1 MLHLCFFKLERSEA
15 RGLKPDNLL
24 CGGQHIGLSHPC
36 LVLSCSS
43 PLQSWSKEP
52 AASKLNVAR
61 SLQIA
66 CSSISLPCGTKLWL
80 NRRLIILIL
89 SWFTLQKIVFL
100 HKEKVPLVGLLGMIR
115 WPVCFMFSWLL
126 TWCWTI
132 LPSKA
137 YDSRTRWIDTRICC
151 DDMKFG
157 HDYSQGTL
165 LKSMWMKCGLTSH
178 WFCLL
183 ILRKNVTTITI
194 SNISWFRELKYCY
207 ICVVYRTYF

>member
-1 MLHLCFFKLERSEA
+1 MLHLCFFKLERSET
-15 RGLKPDNLL
+15 RDLIPGNLL
-24 CGGQHIGLSHPC
+24 CGDQHRSFRSLFGAFMFISSS
-36 LVLSCSS
+36 VLI
-43 PLQSWSKEP
+43 KRT
-52 AASKLNVAR
+52 SKLNVAR

-80 NRRLIILIL
+80 NRRLIIFIF
-89 SWFTLQKIVFL
+89 SWLTLQKIVFL

-115 WPVCFMFSWLL
+115 WLVCFMFSWLL

-137 YDSRTRWIDTRICC
+137 YDSRWIDTQICC

-165 LKSMWMKCGLTSH
+165 LKSMWMKCSLTSH

-183 ILRKNVTTITI
+183 ILRKIVTTITI
-194 SNISWFRELKYCY
+194 SNIFWLRELKYYY
-207 ICVVYRTYF
+207 ICVVYWTDF